1 MTAPRT
7 NRISTAACQ
16 YAKTYKVAKEAKVTV
31 VATTV
36 AAAAAAAANA
46 VVGQPQD
53 EEEEED
59 VKAEST
65 GGKEMKKYEA
75 AAGSLM
81 VRAMSASVT
90 ESIILPAPT
99 HYCRVFQSAVMR
111 LNLSKHAQDVLVSQ
125 A

>member
-31 VATTV
+31 VATT
-36 AAAAAAAANA
+36 AAAAAAANA
-46 VVGQPQD
+46 VVDQPQD
-53 EEEEED
+53 EEEED

-65 GGKEMKKYEA
+65 GGKKMKKYEA
-75 AAGSLM
+75 AAATPIFRS
-81 VRAMSASVT
+81 MSASVT